1 MRLRA
6 RLHRDFVFFKLVQA
20 MEKIGKT
27 CFIKFTPSIVAFGA
41 ASGMLDTNEEG
52 GGGSVQC
59 WARINR
65 EHIFRE
71 YRIES
76 VINNEI
82 YVEMRVDELT
92 HVLRSC
98 ALATDATM
106 KMTGRSSAASL
117 SFTIKTGEGSSRIIT
132 HDVPIL
138 RVMSREGAEHTKA
151 FEEPM
156 IPDPDVHIMLPPLD
170 ILRNVTST
178 YKSLANYVILSANLM
193 GEMTLIT
200 TDGAMAILEDES
212 MDTGHAQSTMPGS
225 GTQRRPTGTQPT
237 MRNMTAKAQVETVFK
252 NLLNPVLVDDP
263 IEDLDNPEANVHPQ
277 NERRLN
283 RPHEFARAMI
293 RIGDLQKVLQS
304 HYIKPHR
311 VICCLIPNQAVLFY
325 VYLQDVEDAA
335 LTYYIPVAAG
345 Y

>member
-41 ASGMLDTNEEG
+41 ASGMLDEDG
-52 GGGSVQC
+52 GGGS
-59 WARINR
+59 
-65 EHIFRE
+65 EHVFRE

-76 VINNEI
+76 VTNNEI

-98 ALATDATM
+98 ALATDVGM
-106 KMTGRSSAASL
+106 KMTGRASAASL

-138 RVMSREGAEHTKA
+138 RVMSREGADHTKA
-151 FEEPM
+151 FEEPT

-178 YKSLANYVILSANLM
+178 YKSLANYVILSVNLM

-200 TDGAMAILEDES
+200 TDGTMTILGEEDV
-212 MDTGHAQSTMPGS
+212 TN
-225 GTQRRPTGTQPT
+225 GTQGRPAGLQPT
-237 MRNMTAKAQVETVFK
+237 IRNMTAKAQVETVFK
-252 NLLNPVLVDDP
+252 NLLNPVIADDP
-263 IEDLDNPEANVHPQ
+263 IEDLDNPEASVHPQ

-311 VICCLIPNQAVLFY
+311 VICCLIPNQAVVFY